1 MTLAVFKRVE
11 KLPVE
16 NERLNNLASWSE
28 LSFLNSFN
36 TLAQLLHVPVAL
48 LISREDRIRLISFS
62 VCWW

>member
-1 MTLAVFKRVE
+1 MTLAVFKRVG
-11 KLPVE
+11 KLPIE

-28 LSFLNSFN
+28 LSFLSSFN

-48 LISREDRIRLISFS
+48 LISMEDRIRLISFS